1 MISIIIPHLNQ
12 PEALDR
18 GLMALINQTGYSS
31 PYEII
36 VVDNGSR
43 KLPNDIC
50 ARHPK
55 VTLLS
60 QPVPGPGPAR
70 NLGVASARGDI
81 LAFIDA
87 DCVADPNWLAT
98 IDRHFTEAPDAT
110 VLGGDVRILH
120 QDPRRPTLLEAYES
134 VFAFRMK
141 KYIQEKGFTGGG
153 NLAVRAWVFRKVGP
167 FLGINIAEDTEWGQ
181 RASAMGYRVRYEPDM
196 IVYHPARRTFAELTE
211 KWDRHISHDL
221 REIQS
226 TPRWRLRWSLR
237 ALAVLV
243 SPLAEVPRILV
254 SDRLKGPRARLLAM
268 TGVTRIRLYRASA
281 MLAAGI
287 GSGSAAQAAARW
299 NRS

>member
-1 MISIIIPHLNQ
+1 MISVVIPHLNQ

-18 GLMALINQTGYSS
+18 GLTALQNQTGLSS

-43 KLPNDIC
+43 QLPEEIC
-50 ARHPK
+50 ARHPN
-55 VTLLS
+55 VTLLK

-70 NLGVASARGDI
+70 NLGVASAKGDI
-81 LAFIDA
+81 LTFIDA
-87 DCVADPNWLAT
+87 DCVAAPGWLAA
-98 IDRHFTEAPDAT
+98 IERHFIEAPDAT
-110 VLGGDVRILH
+110 VLGGDVRILQ
-120 QDPRRPTLLEAYES
+120 QDPDRPTLLEAYES

-181 RASAMGYRVRYEPDM
+181 RASAMGYRVRYEPRM

-211 KWDRHISHDL
+211 KWDRHISHDI
-221 REIQS
+221 REIRQ
-226 TPRWRLRWSLR
+226 TPNWRLRWSLR
-237 ALAVLV
+237 ALAVMV
-243 SPLAEVPRILV
+243 SPLAEVPRILA
-254 SDRLKGPRARLLAM
+254 SDRLKGLRARCLAIV
-268 TGVTRIRLYRASA
+268 GVTRIRLYRGVA
-281 MLAAGI
+281 MLAVSM
-287 GSGSAAQAAARW
+287 GSSSGQAAARW